1 MSLLYC
7 IAKWMEH
14 VDNLVLLVT
23 LRIIIISGYQHR
35 RKRELFRQNG
45 KLSTEQPMVP
55 TRGLR
60 RDVVHLG

>member
-23 LRIIIISGYQHR
+23 LRIIIISGFQHW
-35 RKRELFRQNG
+35 RKRELC
-45 KLSTEQPMVP
+45 
-55 TRGLR
+55 
-60 RDVVHLG
+60 RDVKQRATNGRYQSGGYKRDFVYLG